1 MSTSPD
7 SDPDPPA
14 LLASDGTAKPYH
26 SKRPHKKT
34 RSGCKTCKARKV
46 KCDEGRPA
54 CRNCVL
60 RKVDCLYPVT
70 PASAKS
76 ATLKRTITPRTPTS
90 EPSTSLVASP
100 ETSRRP
106 WDPSPIIEPL
116 YIPPG
121 QHDALD
127 MKLLWFYTTNTFN
140 SFLTPRD
147 KGERVNEILRV
158 KIPSYAFENR
168 FLMDCLLGLSA
179 LQLEN
184 LNQEVDPSRALYYR
198 SCAFEGYRKAIEK
211 ADVDTFPALIACSL
225 LLVAL
230 SSQMFREVTTKRL
243 HILDWMVV
251 WRGIGLMIRLASPR
265 KALGAGLAE
274 LFFRPPIDLN
284 SSSLHIPNNL
294 LFMVSTI
301 RDDDPD
307 HAHVDTYYHCL
318 QYLGSLYQELRQ
330 GLSSILN
337 IRAMTWFTFVPPD
350 FVELAKLRRPRA
362 LVIIAHY
369 AMFVKVV
376 DTIWWLRGVGDT
388 SIRDILE
395 HLDRDASD
403 HAWDDLL
410 ATPRAALRTDRPVD
424 TAKVILNDPVWLPPA
439 TDDALCPE
447 EASRLPLMLSLVSQR
462 GKLMRYDSASGRHVE
477 LDDGPVLD
485 VATNIQSYIC
495 GNHLRKADPS
505 LATHDGT
512 EDFEDGPFAV
522 FQRIPLR

>member
-70 PASAKS
+70 AASAKS

-147 KGERVNEILRV
+147 KGERVNEILR
-158 KIPSYAFENR
+158 
-168 FLMDCLLGLSA
+168 
-179 LQLEN
+179 LEN

-265 KALGAGLAE
+265 KLWGG
-274 LFFRPPIDLN
+274 RP
-284 SSSLHIPNNL
+284 
-294 LFMVSTI
+294 
-301 RDDDPD
+301 R
-307 HAHVDTYYHCL
+307 
-318 QYLGSLYQELRQ
+318 R

-485 VATNIQSYIC
+485 VATNIQSYMC

-522 FQRIPLR
+522 FRRIPLR